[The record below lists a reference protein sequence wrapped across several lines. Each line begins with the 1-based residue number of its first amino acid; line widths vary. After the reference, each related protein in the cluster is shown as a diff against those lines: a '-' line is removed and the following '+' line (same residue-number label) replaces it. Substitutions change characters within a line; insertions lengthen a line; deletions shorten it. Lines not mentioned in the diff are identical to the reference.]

1 MDIVEYINTFTIRSN
16 YETNKIISVKFE
28 DIKFFTNLVLIN
40 TNLEYDIDI
49 VNEMSSAYIDN
60 IDNFKSQLTIS
71 IVHIKY
77 GDIDKYEIIDGSNRL
92 KMVENLYD
100 AFDVHGINDNVNIN
114 IINIK
119 SPLDYENI
127 KCNIKGMMVLFNDL
141 NKTSEHP
148 YATYFPNNFIF

>member
-119 SPLDYENI
+119 
-127 KCNIKGMMVLFNDL
+127 
-141 NKTSEHP
+141 
-148 YATYFPNNFIF
+148 